1 MVVEGG
7 INMSGG
13 IDWMWK
19 FKGCPRCH
27 GDVFVDEDIDKT
39 YVKCLQCG
47 YEREMNKT
55 VARDYSR
62 RKEKAGSR

>member
-1 MVVEGG
+1 MRGWIEG
-7 INMSGG
+7 
-13 IDWMWK
+13 MWK

-47 YEREMNKT
+47 YEREMEKAS
-55 VARDYSR
+55 VAGDYSR
-62 RKEKAGSR
+62 SKEKAGSR